1 MVGTGKLFRVLGIN
15 FMTSG
20 LLYTSQSTLSSVF
33 DFGLLQAELHFLQN
47 RQENAVTDLVHFGY
61 CHYVIKYLKRDMMD
75 YHCLRVFR
83 SGDRRIG
90 KHSPGFSVLL
100 SWKDRS
106 ETSAAET
113 QIHTCFCRFNSDT
126 SVFDRCSRALPTLRS
141 PPSPSSRNPP
151 PPRQRGV
158 PHVQPRDRHS
168 PRPALR

>member
-61 CHYVIKYLKRDMMD
+61 CHYVIKYLMRDMMD

-83 SGDRRIG
+83 SRDRRMG
-90 KHSPGFSVLL
+90 KHSPGFSVFRTRVRHGC
-100 SWKDRS
+100 SN
-106 ETSAAET
+106 AEP
-113 QIHTCFCRFNSDT
+113 CRVPIQSTF
-126 SVFDRCSRALPTLRS
+126 VEIVPFD
-141 PPSPSSRNPP
+141 N
-151 PPRQRGV
+151 
-158 PHVQPRDRHS
+158 
-168 PRPALR
+168 